1 MSQEATVKKGDLIAA
16 VSKEA
21 AAPEAVPQ
29 FYIPAT
35 ESIQTA
41 WPHTLK
47 HGNTFALFDDCGD
60 IVNAQG
66 NPAGIFH
73 DDTRYLSG
81 TCLFID
87 GHRPLLLSSTVQ
99 LDNAMLTVDLAN
111 PDIYLDK
118 ELILTRETLH
128 LVRTKFLWRSTCF
141 ERIAIQNFDSQPHHN
156 RITLAFDADFA
167 DLFEVRGITRARR
180 GTRTV
185 EIRGN
190 DLVVFHYK
198 GLDNVDRYT
207 HIRFDPPPT
216 ILTERGAALDI
227 SLEAHEQKA
236 AYVSVQCGTDDKIGN
251 MQCLPALRASR
262 RAARHDAE
270 NTAVVQTSN
279 DLFNQVLC
287 RAVADIYM
295 LTTHTPEG
303 LYPYAGIPWFSTPF
317 GRDGIITALETLW
330 LDPDIAKGVLKFLA
344 ATQATKLD
352 AANDAEPGKVLHE
365 MRSGEMANLREV
377 PFGRYYGSVDAT
389 PLFVMLAGAY
399 FDRTGDVET
408 MRAIWPNIQAALDWI
423 DKYGDF
429 DDDGFVEYRRQS
441 ENGLRNQ
448 GWKDSNDSIMHADGT
463 LAEGSIALCEVQG
476 YVYAGKHHA
485 AAICRALDRS
495 DQAEALSTEAE
506 KLRARFEEKF
516 WCADLGTY
524 ALALDG
530 AKKPCRVTA
539 SNAGHALLCGIA
551 SQKHAAGIAKSL
563 LSRECFS
570 GWGVRTLSAAET
582 RFNPMSYHN
591 GSVWP
596 HDNALIALGLS
607 RYGFK
612 TEAMKIFSG
621 LFDATHF
628 LSQSRLPELFC
639 GFSRG
644 QGRGPTL
651 YPVACAPQAW
661 SSATPFALVEAA
673 LGLRFDH
680 AKNEISFEDP
690 RLPDFLNELC
700 LHKLCLGKSTIS
712 VRLQRHGKDVS
723 LNVLERTGDVRISV
737 TK

>member
-1 MSQEATVKKGDLIAA
+1 MKHDDTATDLPKDASA
-16 VSKEA
+16 T
-21 AAPEAVPQ
+21 EAVPQ

-35 ESIQTA
+35 ESLQTA

-47 HGNTFALFDDCGD
+47 HGNTFALFDDRGD
-60 IVNAQG
+60 ILNAQG

-81 TCLFID
+81 VCLFID

-99 LDNAMLTVDLAN
+99 EDNAMLTVDLAN
-111 PDIYLDK
+111 PDIYREK

-128 LVRTKFLWRSTCF
+128 LVRTKFLWRGTCF
-141 ERIAIQNFDSQPHHN
+141 ERIAIQNFDSQPHTN
-156 RITLAFDADFA
+156 RVTLSFDADFA
-167 DLFEVRGITRARR
+167 DLFEVRGIARARR

-185 EIRGN
+185 EIRGD

-198 GLDNVDRYT
+198 SLDGIDRYT

-216 ILTERGAALDI
+216 ILTERGAALDV

-236 AYVSVQCGTDDKIGN
+236 AFVAVQCGTDEKVGV

-262 RAARHDAE
+262 RAARRDTQ

-295 LTTHTPEG
+295 LITRTPEG

-330 LDPDIAKGVLKFLA
+330 LDPNIAKGVLKFLA
-344 ATQATKLD
+344 TTQATKFD
-352 AANDAEPGKVLHE
+352 VASDAEPGKIVHE

-389 PLFVMLAGAY
+389 PLFVMLAGA
-399 FDRTGDVET
+399 FFERTGDVET

-423 DKYGDF
+423 DKYGDI
-429 DDDGFVEYRRQS
+429 DGDGFVEYRRQS

-448 GWKDSNDSIMHADGT
+448 GWKDSNDGIMHADGS

-476 YVYAGKHHA
+476 YVYAGKVSA
-485 AAICRALDRS
+485 ASICLALGRD
-495 DQAEALSTEAE
+495 DQADALAAEAE
-506 KLRARFEEKF
+506 KLRALFEETF
-516 WCADLGTY
+516 WCTDLGTY

-539 SNAGHALLCGIA
+539 SNPGHTLLCGIA
-551 SQKHAAGIAKSL
+551 SPEHGAGVARSL

-570 GWGVRTLSAAET
+570 GWGVRTLSSAEK

-612 TEAMKIFSG
+612 AEAMKVFSG

-628 LSQSRLPELFC
+628 LNQSRLPELFC
-639 GFSRG
+639 GFSRR
-644 QGRGPTL
+644 QGLGPTL

-661 SSATPFALVEAA
+661 SSATSFALIEAA

-680 AKNEISFEDP
+680 AKNEIRFEDP
-690 RLPDFLNELC
+690 RLPNFLNELC
-700 LHKLCLGKSTIS
+700 LRELRLGDSTIS
-712 VRLQRHGKDVS
+712 VRLQRHGDDVS
-723 LNVLERTGDVRISV
+723 LNVLERSGDARVLV
-737 TK
+737 VK